1 MNKTK
6 SVLAR
11 LMVASLA
18 ILPVDAQENLQ
29 SYKLFIETLGVG
41 RCLFMEGHLTQDQSS
56 SFIVQYLNKKGF
68 TGTQVRNLSKM
79 KDLEEQ
85 VEGFIKASGGCKSLS
100 TEVIK
105 RTP

>member
-1 MNKTK
+1 MNNTK
-6 SVLAR
+6 DVLAR

-18 ILPVDAQENLQ
+18 ILPVDAQENFQ

-68 TGTQVRNLSKM
+68 AGTQVRNLSKM

-85 VEGFIKASGGCKSLS
+85 VEGFIKANGGCKSLS
-100 TEVIK
+100 TNVIRRK
-105 RTP
+105 P

>member
-1 MNKTK
+1 MNSTK
-6 SVLAR
+6 SVLTT
-11 LMVASLA
+11 LIIASFA
-18 ILPVDAQENLQ
+18 ILPVKAQESLQ

-41 RCLFMEGHLTQDQSS
+41 RCLFIEGHLTQEQSS

-68 TGTQVRNLSKM
+68 TGTQVKNLSKM

-100 TEVIK
+100 TKVIK
-105 RTP
+105 RKP